1 MKPSKESS
9 SNKNTYK
16 SITDKLKAVK
26 RKKKIQRLQT
36 TDEWKGLE
44 NYDYGNASI
53 QEAFLR
59 SSFISKFRKMYQ
71 SNKVMT
77 FKDWLFEIELS
88 PAWCD

>member
-44 NYDYGNASI
+44 NYDYNNASI
-53 QEAFLR
+53 EEAFLS
-59 SSFISKFRKMYQ
+59 SSFISKFRKLYQ

-77 FKDWLFEIELS
+77 FKDWLFEIESLIE
-88 PAWCD
+88 DLK